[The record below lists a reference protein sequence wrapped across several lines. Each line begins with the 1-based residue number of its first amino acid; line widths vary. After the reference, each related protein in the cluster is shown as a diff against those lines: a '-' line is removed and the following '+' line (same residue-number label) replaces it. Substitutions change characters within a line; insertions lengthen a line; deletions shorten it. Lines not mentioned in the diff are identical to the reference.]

1 MNRRDALRTLA
12 IGAGGF
18 FVPNGFSVLAQTDA
32 TRFALPALGYAF
44 DALEPHIDAQTMQLH
59 HDKHH
64 GAAVANL
71 NAALAKHPEFKLDLE
86 EMLTNLARVPDDIRV
101 AVRNNAGSHWNHSFF
116 WKLITPGG
124 ARQPGGALGGGIDFA
139 FGHLNA
145 LREQFAASA
154 SARFGSGWAWLVV
167 NRGKLEVISTP
178 NQDTPLEL
186 GARAVLGVD
195 VWEHAYYLKYQNRRA
210 DYLNAWWNTINWDV
224 AAANY
229 VAARK

>member
-1 MNRRDALRTLA
+1 MNRRDVLRTLA
-12 IGAGGF
+12 VSAGGLL
-18 FVPNGFSVLAQTDA
+18 VPARFTTLAQNA
-32 TRFALPALGYAF
+32 TARFTLPALPYAF

-59 HDKHH
+59 HGKHH

-71 NAALAKHPEFKLDLE
+71 NTALAKHPDFKLGLE
-86 EMLTNLARVPDDIRV
+86 EMLSDLSKVPSDIRV

-116 WKLITPGG
+116 WTLMTPGG
-124 ARQPGGALGGGIDFA
+124 AKRPSGALGGAIDFA
-139 FGHLNA
+139 FSNLET

-167 NRGKLEVISTP
+167 KSGKLEVISTP

-186 GARAVLGVD
+186 GAKAVLGVD
-195 VWEHAYYLKYQNRRA
+195 VWEHAYYLRYQNRRA
-210 DYLNAWWNTINWDV
+210 DYLAAWWQTINWDV

-229 VAARK
+229 AAARK